1 MSVLTPRL
9 YFIKNDKANKK
20 NYRQIEAS
28 KKKSQWCPEEKLGEL
43 CRKEQWGCT
52 RCFADAQAMR
62 RVGSASKPHGSSKR
76 LLGRSGT
83 TYLSQIQELQYH
95 WLGLSPDERFHRSD
109 QERLLHAISFEMDA
123 HDLTSGMHEY
133 SQNSVRE
140 GSCSTEYF
148 TGNFSL
154 FESRSK

>member
-1 MSVLTPRL
+1 MQKGTM
-9 YFIKNDKANKK
+9 D
-20 NYRQIEAS
+20 
-28 KKKSQWCPEEKLGEL
+28 
-43 CRKEQWGCT
+43 CT

-76 LLGRSGT
+76 LLGRSET
-83 TYLSQIQELQYH
+83 TSERYLSQIQEFQYH

-109 QERLLHAISFEMDA
+109 QERLLHASSFEMDA